1 MSITSVD
8 PGTFVPTHFDAC
20 TERAI
25 GRRVQWLALHNGRR
39 TAWVLDD
46 IMSTLDEHRAFCTCF
61 RTQLAHVEAD
71 LKVVRRQRAA
81 GAERDAAVA
90 ELTARRDAIKAA
102 IEATR

>member
-1 MSITSVD
+1 MTTTSVTAT
-8 PGTFVPTHFDAC
+8 PEVEAPTHFDAC

-61 RTQLAHVEAD
+61 RTQLAHIEAD
-71 LKVVRRQRAA
+71 LKVIRRRAA

-90 ELTARRDAIKAA
+90 ELTARRDALR
-102 IEATR
+102 EVTR